1 MWTLRARIVVVTM
14 AVVLLLM
21 AANTVLTVRL
31 SRAVLEEDTRNSALA
46 LARELALAA
55 ASEPGTGRK
64 RDLEQEI
71 GILVGKGSLVR
82 DAAVYAAGAR
92 GLALRVREGT
102 AASPGPEEQTAGRED
117 REVVTVR
124 TDGQRRV
131 LRVVVP
137 VREGGRSVGV
147 VSLGL
152 PLDRVDALA
161 RREAWQSI
169 PLDAATVVLI
179 VGSLVAFLNQALTA
193 PVRRLV
199 QVMRRAEG
207 GDLGAR
213 APQGRHDEIGQIGRG
228 LNRMLERVGSFQ
240 GELARQVAEATAEL
254 RAVNERLYAAQQHLA
269 RNERLAAAGELAAV
283 MAHDVGTPLTAM
295 SGHLQLL
302 EEEVV
307 DRPVKE
313 RLRMIIGQVDRAID
327 AAQRFLD
334 VARPQ
339 PSRSSVDLNALV
351 VDLLVLTSP
360 EAQRKG
366 ITVTRN
372 LAEGLTPVL
381 ADPDQM
387 QELFLN
393 LITNALEAMG
403 PGGVLTVATEAW
415 SPGGSAPGV
424 RVTVGD
430 TGPGMA
436 PAVLASAF
444 EPFFTTKASQGGT
457 GLGLAICRRIA
468 KDHGGTVNL
477 ESHPGRGTQVVVDLP
492 VQTG

>member
-1 MWTLRARIVVVTM
+1 MWTLRAKIVVVIL

-31 SRAVLEEDTRNSALA
+31 SRAVLEEDTRNSGLA
-46 LARELALAA
+46 LARELALVA
-55 ASEPGTGRK
+55 ASEPGTGQT

-82 DAAVYAAGAR
+82 DAAVYAAEAR

-102 AASPGPEEQTAGRED
+102 PGSPGPEEEAAARED
-117 REVVTVR
+117 HEVVAVR
-124 TDGQRRV
+124 TEGQRRV

-137 VREGGRSVGV
+137 VREGRRSVGV

-161 RREAWQSI
+161 RREAWQAI

-179 VGSLVAFLNQALTA
+179 VGSLVAFLNRALTT
-193 PVRRLV
+193 PVRRVV

-207 GDLGAR
+207 GDLAAR
-213 APQGRHDEIGQIGRG
+213 APEGRHDEVGQIGRG

-240 GELARQVAEATAEL
+240 SELARQVAEATAEL
-254 RAVNERLYAAQQHLA
+254 RAVNERLYAAQQQVA
-269 RNERLAAAGELAAV
+269 RNERLAAAGELAAA

-313 RLRMIIGQVDRAID
+313 RLRVIIGQVDRAIG
-327 AAQRFLD
+327 AAQRLLD

-339 PSRSSVDLNALV
+339 PARSPVDLNALL

-366 ITVTRN
+366 ITVTRR
-372 LAEGLTPVL
+372 LAEGLPSLL

-403 PGGVLTVATEAW
+403 PGGILTVATEGWPA
-415 SPGGSAPGV
+415 GGSAPGV

-468 KDHGGTVNL
+468 KDHGGTVHV
-477 ESHPGRGTQVVVDLP
+477 ESHSGRGTRAVVELP
-492 VQTG
+492 VEAG